1 MPIDRDALDAIASAY
16 VVGMTSIRGR
26 RIHRLLLREWAHYDH
41 VLRVTAEDGAVALLA
56 LGEDGGAAVCRTDGR
71 GAAVVIEAWAR
82 LDGARVATS
91 FDLSKDSLPVL
102 GWTVSHPGFSRVGGA
117 LMIHAEDLPADQ
129 HGRVTGALRRLGQ

>member
-26 RIHRLLLREWAHYDH
+26 RMHRLLLREWARFDH
-41 VLRVTAEDGAVALLA
+41 VLRVTT
-56 LGEDGGAAVCRTDGR
+56 EDGGAAVCRTDGR

-117 LMIHAEDLPADQ
+117 LMIHAEDLAPADLGQ
-129 HGRVTGALRRLGQ
+129 VTGALRKLGQ